1 MAPANWRRKRKEKTG
16 DDVDDANARGAARG
30 YDDLKPGRREASES
44 EEVEMTATAGD
55 GLWRVDMENLSTED
69 WKTQWTMTNEE
80 WNLVK
85 KDVKA
90 NAKGPSDALSGF
102 EDAGLRR
109 VSPDIA
115 AEMLRI
121 VADKAKQSKTEREEL
136 SGLRRDSR
144 VAHLIGTCVAAARR
158 GSESLSPK
166 STVSAAWAL
175 AVIAG
180 ERANSAEMEVLA
192 DRSSV
197 LIKEMSPR
205 QLADLAWALAS
216 CRHASHAVF
225 RAMDVSFATDSAK
238 VRKFSPFDLSTLTW
252 AFAHLGAGG
261 VGFVHGL
268 DVWFANGSVPTDI
281 DASDESAVE
290 SLSATAATKAQTFT
304 PHALVAT
311 AWGLAVLG
319 GDALRSFSFKT
330 IWAEIGRKG
339 AEFGTDQMS
348 DENNVKYGPWMGK
361 HLNQIHQCVVSVDA
375 AGGFEALGLPALPPS
390 LVTASEDAWQKQRR
404 PPVTSWYQRDVASI
418 LAYMGEKHEEEAF
431 CAGYR
436 VDLFVPQWTGTSIP
450 VAIEVDG
457 PSHFARNDQAVKL
470 GQTRLKHRQL
480 ANLGFAV
487 VSVPVADWEYLET
500 SEEKVEYLRCGFEA
514 ACAARK

>member
-180 ERANSAEMEVLA
+180 ERANSLLLLRE
-192 DRSSV
+192 RS
-197 LIKEMSPR
+197 
-205 QLADLAWALAS
+205 
-216 CRHASHAVF
+216 
-225 RAMDVSFATDSAK
+225 
-238 VRKFSPFDLSTLTW
+238 
-252 AFAHLGAGG
+252 
-261 VGFVHGL
+261 
-268 DVWFANGSVPTDI
+268 AN
-281 DASDESAVE
+281 
-290 SLSATAATKAQTFT
+290 
-304 PHALVAT
+304 
-311 AWGLAVLG
+311 
-319 GDALRSFSFKT
+319 
-330 IWAEIGRKG
+330 
-339 AEFGTDQMS
+339 
-348 DENNVKYGPWMGK
+348 
-361 HLNQIHQCVVSVDA
+361 
-375 AGGFEALGLPALPPS
+375 
-390 LVTASEDAWQKQRR
+390 
-404 PPVTSWYQRDVASI
+404 
-418 LAYMGEKHEEEAF
+418 
-431 CAGYR
+431 
-436 VDLFVPQWTGTSIP
+436 
-450 VAIEVDG
+450 
-457 PSHFARNDQAVKL
+457 
-470 GQTRLKHRQL
+470 
-480 ANLGFAV
+480 NL
-487 VSVPVADWEYLET
+487 L
-500 SEEKVEYLRCGFEA
+500 L
-514 ACAARK
+514 

>member
-1 MAPANWRRKRKEKTG
+1 MGVDLSREDRRRRC
-16 DDVDDANARGAARG
+16 DDCHEHFVA
-30 YDDLKPGRREASES
+30 LQ
-44 EEVEMTATAGD
+44 
-55 GLWRVDMENLSTED
+55 MENLSTED

-290 SLSATAATKAQTFT
+290 SLTATAATKAQTFT

-348 DENNVKYGPWMGK
+348 DENNVKYGSWMGK

-375 AGGFEALGLPALPPS
+375 AGGCEALGLPALPPS
-390 LVTASEDAWQKQRR
+390 LVTASTVNTNED
-404 PPVTSWYQRDVASI
+404 TASSSI
-418 LAYMGEKHEEEAF
+418 AFSATDPDGDALHKHEEEAF